1 MNRSLTRKS
10 IVVGAGGMLAAG
22 LLATTAA
29 ATAANAATV
38 KDAAPAARGPAWH
51 TILSAANGR
60 TPNQIDTVVATGKT
74 TGWAFLNTATA
85 AYERTG
91 ATAWKKVAFP
101 GTGGWVN
108 VAGSSSPSNV
118 WAAYESRTGQAP
130 RLYRWDGRKWTL
142 AKSFNGQGLIT
153 ALSVLGPRDVW
164 VFSLNAIY
172 HFNGRTW
179 TKVSSTLQGGSALND
194 HNVWAFNGTD
204 VDHYNGRTWTA
215 TNVASLLPAQLPGHG
230 PSALTNILALA
241 PNDVYATGEGDQT
254 PRGGPGVVLH
264 FNGRTWTKAA
274 ESGSFAT
281 ISGESLTSDGKGG
294 FWISSESFPSRLE
307 GALFH
312 YSAGKIT
319 EVNLG
324 AFAYSVSRIPGTAE
338 ALAGGFQAGTGTGSS
353 VVWQFS

>member
-1 MNRSLTRKS
+1 
-10 IVVGAGGMLAAG
+10 V
-22 LLATTAA
+22 
-29 ATAANAATV
+29 
-38 KDAAPAARGPAWH
+38 
-51 TILSAANGR
+51 ANGR
-60 TPNQIDTVVATGKT
+60 SPNQIDTVVATGKT
-74 TGWAFLNTATA
+74 SGWAFLNPTTA

-91 ATAWKKVAFP
+91 ANAWKKVAFP
-101 GTGGWVN
+101 GTGGSVN

-118 WAAYESRTGQAP
+118 WAALKSSSGQATE
-130 RLYRWDGRKWTL
+130 LYRWNGRSWTA
-142 AKSFNGQGLIT
+142 AKSLRGSLT
-153 ALSVLGPRDVW
+153 AISVLGPNDVW
-164 VFSLNAIY
+164 VFGGY
-172 HFNGRTW
+172 TGVTHFNGRTW
-179 TKVSSTLQGGSALND
+179 TKVSSTAQGGSALSD

-204 VDHYNGRTWTA
+204 VDHYNGRKWTA
-215 TNVASLLPAQLPGHG
+215 TNVASLLPAPGHG

-241 PNDVYATGEGDQT
+241 PNNVYATGEGEQT

-264 FNGRTWTKAA
+264 FNGHTWTQAA

-312 YSAGKIT
+312 YSAGQIT

-338 ALAGGFQAGTGTGSS
+338 ALAGGFQLGTGTGTSTS
-353 VVWQFS
+353 VVWQYS

>member
-1 MNRSLTRKS
+1 VNRSLTCKS
-10 IVVGAGGMLAAG
+10 IVVSAAG
-22 LLATTAA
+22 CSP
-29 ATAANAATV
+29 
-38 KDAAPAARGPAWH
+38 PACWRPLPPRRRPTRPPSRTLHRPRGPAWH

-74 TGWAFLNTATA
+74 TGWAFLNAATA

-91 ATAWKKVAFP
+91 ANAWKKVAFP
-101 GTGGWVN
+101 GRGGSVN
-108 VAGSSSPSNV
+108 VAGSSSPTNV
-118 WAAYESRTGQAP
+118 WAALKSSSGQATE
-130 RLYRWDGRKWTL
+130 LYRWNGRSWTA
-142 AKSFNGQGLIT
+142 AKSLRGSLT
-153 ALSVLGPRDVW
+153 AISVLGPNDVW
-164 VFSLNAIY
+164 VFGGSAGVT

-179 TKVSSTLQGGSALND
+179 TKVSSTPQGGSALSDN
-194 HNVWAFNGTD
+194 NVWAFNGTD
-204 VDHYNGRTWTA
+204 VDHYNGRKWTA
-215 TNVASLLPAQLPGHG
+215 TNVASLLPAQLSGHG

-241 PNDVYATGEGDQT
+241 PNNVYATGEGDQT

-264 FNGRTWTKAA
+264 FNGHTWTKAA

-281 ISGESLTSDGKGG
+281 ISGESLASDGRGG

-312 YSAGKIT
+312 YSAGQLT

-324 AFAYSVSRIPGTAE
+324 AFAYSVSHIPGTAE

-353 VVWQFS
+353 VVWQYS

>member
-1 MNRSLTRKS
+1 
-10 IVVGAGGMLAAG
+10 MLAAG
-22 LLATTAA
+22 LLATATT

-51 TILSAANGR
+51 TILSVANGR

-74 TGWAFLNTATA
+74 TGWAFLNPTTA

-101 GTGGWVN
+101 GAGGAVN
-108 VAGSSSPSNV
+108 VAGASSPSNV
-118 WAAYESRTGQAP
+118 WAALKSSSGQATE
-130 RLYRWDGRKWTL
+130 LYRWNGRSWTA
-142 AKSFNGQGLIT
+142 AKSLRGSLT
-153 ALSVLGPRDVW
+153 AISVLGPNDVW
-164 VFSLNAIY
+164 VFGGSAGVT

-179 TKVSSTLQGGSALND
+179 TKVSSTLQGGSALSDN
-194 HNVWAFNGTD
+194 NVWAFNGTD
-204 VDHYNGRTWTA
+204 VDHYNGRKWTA

-241 PNDVYATGEGDQT
+241 PNNVYATGEGDQT

-264 FNGRTWTKAA
+264 FNGRTWTRAA

-312 YSAGKIT
+312 YAAGQLT

-324 AFAYSVSRIPGTAE
+324 AFAYSVSHIPGTAE
-338 ALAGGFQAGTGTGSS
+338 ALAGGFQAGTGTGSA
-353 VVWQFS
+353 VVWQYS

>member
-1 MNRSLTRKS
+1 VKRSLTRKS
-10 IVVGAGGMLAAG
+10 IVVSAGGMLAAG
-22 LLATTAA
+22 LLATAAA

-60 TPNQIDTVVATGKT
+60 TPHQIDTVVATGKT
-74 TGWAFLNTATA
+74 TGWAFLNAATV

-91 ATAWKKVAFP
+91 ATTWKKVAFP
-101 GTGGWVN
+101 STGGWVN

-118 WAAYESRTGQAP
+118 WAALRSSSGQATE
-130 RLYRWDGRKWTL
+130 LYRWNGRSWRA
-142 AKSFNGQGLIT
+142 AKSLRGSLT
-153 ALSVLGPRDVW
+153 AISVLGPNDVW
-164 VFSLNAIY
+164 VFGGSAGVT

-179 TKVSSTLQGGSALND
+179 TKVSSTLQGGSALSDN
-194 HNVWAFNGTD
+194 NVWAFNGTD
-204 VDHYNGRTWTA
+204 VDHYNGRKWTA

-241 PNDVYATGEGDQT
+241 PNNVYATGEGDQT

-264 FNGRTWTKAA
+264 FNGHTWTRAA

-312 YSAGKIT
+312 YAAGQLT

-324 AFAYSVSRIPGTAE
+324 AFAYSVSHIPGTAE
-338 ALAGGFQAGTGTGSS
+338 ALAGGFQAGTGTGSA
-353 VVWQFS
+353 VVWQYS

>member
-1 MNRSLTRKS
+1 MNRRLTRKS

-22 LLATTAA
+22 LLAAA
-29 ATAANAATV
+29 ATATAANAATV

-60 TPNQIDTVVATGKT
+60 SPNQIDTVVATGKT
-74 TGWAFLNTATA
+74 SGWAFLNAATA

-101 GTGGWVN
+101 GTGGAVN
-108 VAGSSSPSNV
+108 VAGASSPSNV
-118 WAAYESRTGQAP
+118 WAALKSSSGQATE
-130 RLYRWDGRKWTL
+130 LYRWNGRSWTA
-142 AKSFNGQGLIT
+142 AKSLRGSLT
-153 ALSVLGPRDVW
+153 AISVLGPNDVW
-164 VFSLNAIY
+164 VFGGSTGVT

-179 TKVSSTLQGGSALND
+179 KKVSSTAQGGSALSD

-215 TNVASLLPAQLPGHG
+215 TNVASLLTAPGHG

-241 PNDVYATGEGDQT
+241 PNNVYATGEGEQT

-264 FNGRTWTKAA
+264 FNGHTWTQVA

-281 ISGESLTSDGKGG
+281 ISGESLASDGKGG

-312 YSAGKIT
+312 YSAGQIT

-324 AFAYSVSRIPGTAE
+324 AFAYSVSHIPGTTE
-338 ALAGGFQAGTGTGSS
+338 ALAGGFQLGTGTGTS
-353 VVWQFS
+353 VVWQYS